1 MFQDEQGLNHLR
13 SLCTAAS
20 CTLVSPPASRRVL
33 TASRT
38 ATSPSETTQRV
49 LAGGGNV
56 SYGIFRRLAMS
67 LAERLRSSVAYLD
80 VDAPAQLLTPGAGQP
95 SLVEAAR
102 ELQHCAELLALL
114 SLHRETPTWESDA
127 GKELH
132 ARVVGAAD
140 GLAVLCSAQAQQCLA
155 TRDALRSGLRQAVGA
170 LATVAEVAKQ
180 HVAEGDAAA
189 AQQVVRAAAAAGEAA
204 ESFAVA
210 ARVTQCAA
218 TSRALVTA
226 GAAVKNAVQEAK
238 GMAQETDSA
247 PAGAAD
253 DEGDDS
259 CGDFD
264 EPATPQEAAV
274 IAAALPLLNACLVV
288 LQPVLRTL
296 FACDPATASVPALD
310 AVLTTYR
317 RLASHVDEFTAALW
331 PPQEPE
337 LLRQH
342 CVAMEHEASGLPT
355 ALGPLCGA
363 SGEHASALHAH
374 VEDVGRAVAA
384 CMAALDAPL

>member
-1 MFQDEQGLNHLR
+1 
-13 SLCTAAS
+13 
-20 CTLVSPPASRRVL
+20 
-33 TASRT
+33 
-38 ATSPSETTQRV
+38 
-49 LAGGGNV
+49 
-56 SYGIFRRLAMS
+56 MS
-67 LAERLRSSVAYLD
+67 LLAQRLRSSVEYLD
-80 VDAPAQLLTPGAGQP
+80 ADAPAQLLTPGAKQP
-95 SLVEAAR
+95 SLAEAAH

-140 GLAVLCSAQAQQCLA
+140 GLAVLCAAQAPSQCLA

-170 LATVAEVAKQ
+170 LTAVAEVADH

-189 AQQVVRAAAAAGEAA
+189 RQQVVRAAAAAGEAA
-204 ESFAVA
+204 KSFAA
-210 ARVTQCAA
+210 AAAVNQCAA

-238 GMAQETDSA
+238 GMGQEADTAVS
-247 PAGAAD
+247 GAD
-253 DEGDDS
+253 DD
-259 CGDFD
+259 CDFD
-264 EPATPQEAAV
+264 EAATPHEAAV
-274 IAAALPLLNACLVV
+274 IAAAVPLLNACLAV

-296 FACDPATASVPALD
+296 FVCDANTASVAALD

-317 RLASHVDEFTAALW
+317 RLASHVDAFTAALW

-337 LLRQH
+337 LLRVH
-342 CVAMEHEASGLPT
+342 CVAMGQAASELPN

-363 SGEHASALHAH
+363 SGEHASSLQAH

-384 CMAALDAPL
+384 CIAALDAPL